1 MGERETLTQRD
12 NETFKE
18 FEFRASLRQTVL
30 KLKYNT
36 VVTSSHIGKVKNASK
51 KYRHQIALRIHLK
64 KEEDESSNMSKASDK
79 K

>member
-1 MGERETLTQRD
+1 MLERETLTQRD

-64 KEEDESSNMSKASDK
+64 KEDESSNMSKTSDK